1 MNRRQQIKLEN
12 AKIFARKY
20 IFSGRYIVRNTL
32 AVMGLATLAG
42 GAYLTVQVAGTG
54 VASGMAVN
62 TKAEQVEETEAEPEV
77 ETYAIQIGEDSLV
90 KADSVDA
97 LYVRLEG
104 EDVLT
109 VSNDVDRLTKPEYDM
124 TGKFIVTTEG
134 LNVRAEASEDGNIL
148 KVLNT
153 GDYGDVVG
161 TEGEWTIVAH
171 LDTEGYVKTE
181 YIVTDDEATKV
192 AEKAASDG
200 VSYREA
206 LGVKEVLVA
215 DANNQEQA
223 TTEVAIDRK
232 VEIDTTEVAKEDTTK
247 TGSTETTT
255 QAPAQVTTEAPT
267 QAATEAPTQA
277 PTEAPTQAPTEAPTE
292 APTQAP
298 TEATAVASSDLYL
311 LAAIV
316 YAESGGE
323 CYEGQLAVASV
334 VMNRL
339 YSGQWGGSLSSVIYA
354 PSQFSGAYT
363 SAFQTAL
370 STGGSSTS
378 LQAAQDALNG
388 ANNIGGYMSF
398 RPTWNTPQSVYD

>member
-277 PTEAPTQAPTEAPTE
+277 PTEA
-292 APTQAP
+292 
-298 TEATAVASSDLYL
+298 TAVASSDLYL

-398 RPTWNTPQSVYD
+398 RPTWNTPQSVYDSGNYIQIGNHVFY